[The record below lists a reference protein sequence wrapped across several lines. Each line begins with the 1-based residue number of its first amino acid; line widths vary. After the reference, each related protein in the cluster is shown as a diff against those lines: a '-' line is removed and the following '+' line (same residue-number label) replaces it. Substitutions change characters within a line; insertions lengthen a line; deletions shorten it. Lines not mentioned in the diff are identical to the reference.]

1 VVVSPVESG
10 MDGVAGL
17 PSVKEELPVPE
28 MVMAGFRVY
37 VSVPV
42 IVAMPGTVKVRVPVL
57 VVCETVAVGP
67 SGEVK
72 LEKDDGETGEPSVED
87 VLPPIGTG
95 IVTVYVVPVEMVT
108 LRVTGMLLETPVG
121 PTKLDVLLVPVT
133 GETGVELEP
142 VPYPD
147 GL

>member
-1 VVVSPVESG
+1 VVVSPVERG
-10 MDGVAGL
+10 TEGVAGL
-17 PSVKEELPVPE
+17 PSVEEELPVPE
-28 MVMAGFRVY
+28 IVMVVLKVY

-42 IVAMPGTVKVRVPVL
+42 MVVMPGTVYVRVPVL
-57 VVCETVAVGP
+57 VVCEVIVAVGP

-87 VLPPIGTG
+87 VLPPVDNG

-108 LRVTGMLLETPVG
+108 LRVTDTLLETPVG

-133 GETGVELEP
+133 GATGVALEP
-142 VPYPD
+142 VP
-147 GL
+147 

>member
-17 PSVKEELPVPE
+17 PSVEEELPVPE
-28 MVMAGFRVY
+28 IVMVVFRVY

-42 IVAMPGTVKVRVPVL
+42 MVVIPGTVYVRVPVL
-57 VVCETVAVGP
+57 VVCEVIVAVGP

-72 LEKDDGETGEPSVED
+72 LENDDGAIGEPSVED
-87 VLPPIGTG
+87 VLLPVDNG

-108 LRVTGMLLETPVG
+108 LRVTEMLLETPVG
-121 PTKLDVLLVPVT
+121 PTKLDELLVPVT
-133 GETGVELEP
+133 GATGVALEP
-142 VPYPD
+142 VP
-147 GL
+147 